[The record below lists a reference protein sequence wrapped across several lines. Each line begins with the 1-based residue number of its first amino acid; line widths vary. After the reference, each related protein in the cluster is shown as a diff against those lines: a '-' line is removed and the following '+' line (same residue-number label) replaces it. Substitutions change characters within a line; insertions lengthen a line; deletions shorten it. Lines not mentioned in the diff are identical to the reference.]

1 MAKRL
6 QVPKKSQVNRNDS
19 VDNLVWKQRLR
30 AYALKPLLPSPAM
43 PNKAELSRMFIQEG
57 GRFLQMMKPNT
68 VRVWMYNR
76 KTLTG
81 LLYHLLFRY
90 TDYEKDCFTAA
101 MDQFSVYSDAELL
114 ASKFTYKDY
123 KIPEERLCVIQ
134 LGTAARNAYLTEIL
148 NEIVRHRLKRVDRSR
163 TIFLFEGTRTDF
175 QLMFGKVGECTLDR
189 DEYVIDWNSDAERC
203 TNRANHISEDIISR
217 TVPASIQHNSTTPVA
232 PKTVFEETVKP
243 KLKSKT
249 YTKPPK
255 SRPEGVDVDYGQFN
269 ADPEEFF

>member
-6 QVPKKSQVNRNDS
+6 QVPKKYQVNRDDS
-19 VDNLVWKQRLR
+19 MDNLVWKQRLR
-30 AYALKPLLPSPAM
+30 AYALKPLLPIPAM
-43 PNKAELSRMFIQEG
+43 PSKSELYRMFIQEG
-57 GRFLQMMKPNT
+57 SRFLQMMRPNT
-68 VRVWMYNR
+68 IRVWMYNR

-148 NEIVRHRLKRVDRSR
+148 NEVVRHRLKRVDRSR

-189 DEYVIDWNSDAERC
+189 DDYVIDWNADAERY

-217 TVPASIQHNSTTPVA
+217 TVPALIQHNQNAPVA
-232 PKTVFEETVKP
+232 PKSSFEETTKLRPKP
-243 KLKSKT
+243 RSYAKPSKVRSEVVEVEPGSSE
-249 YTKPPK
+249 Y
-255 SRPEGVDVDYGQFN
+255 
-269 ADPEEFF
+269 DPEEFF

>member
-1 MAKRL
+1 MSKRL
-6 QVPKKSQVNRNDS
+6 QVPKNPQVNRDDS
-19 VDNLVWKQRLR
+19 MDNLVWKQRLR
-30 AYALKPLLPSPAM
+30 AYALKPLLPIPAM
-43 PNKAELSRMFIQEG
+43 PSKSELYRMFIQEG
-57 GRFLQMMKPNT
+57 SRFLQMMIPNT

-175 QLMFGKVGECTLDR
+175 QIMFGKVGECTLDR
-189 DEYVIDWNSDAERC
+189 DEYVIDWNADADRY

-217 TVPASIQHNSTTPVA
+217 TVPALIQHNQTTPVA
-232 PKTVFEETVKP
+232 PKTSFEETAKP
-243 KLKSKT
+243 KP
-249 YTKPPK
+249 KPRSYAKPSK
-255 SRPEGVDVDYGQFN
+255 SRPEGVDVESGSFDS
-269 ADPEEFF
+269 DPGEFF

>member
-6 QVPKKSQVNRNDS
+6 QVPKKSQVNRDDS
-19 VDNLVWKQRLR
+19 ADNLVWKQRLR
-30 AYALKPLLPSPAM
+30 AYALKPLLPIPAM

-148 NEIVRHRLKRVDRSR
+148 NEVVRHRLKRVDRSR

-189 DEYVIDWNSDAERC
+189 DDYVIDWNSDAERY

-217 TVPASIQHNSTTPVA
+217 TVPALIQHNQNTPVA
-232 PKTVFEETVKP
+232 PKPAFEEAAKP
-243 KLKSKT
+243 KPKPRSYAKPSKVRSEVVEVEAGSSE
-249 YTKPPK
+249 Y
-255 SRPEGVDVDYGQFN
+255 
-269 ADPEEFF
+269 DPEEFF